1 MCELFIETANLKE
14 AIDEKNASACSESTI
29 KVRNVYS
36 GYEVCSYKPLMR
48 SNTSINK
55 IEEQE
60 RCSARNKSGCSA
72 RTRAG
77 ETE

>member
-14 AIDEKNASACSESTI
+14 KVIDGRTHRHASESTI
-29 KVRNVYS
+29 KVRTYIQDTKYVPL
-36 GYEVCSYKPLMR
+36 KPLMR

-60 RCSARNKSGCSA
+60 RVQREEQEQVQHEGGNQ
-72 RTRAG
+72 
-77 ETE
+77 

>member
-1 MCELFIETANLKE
+1 MLQNPQSKLGTYIQDTKY
-14 AIDEKNASACSESTI
+14 
-29 KVRNVYS
+29 VP
-36 GYEVCSYKPLMR
+36 YKPLMR

-60 RCSARNKSGCSA
+60 RVQREEQEQVQ